1 MYYVF
6 FNARFSKSRAQG
18 LSPPSNEDN
27 TVAKNEGFILTPRVL
42 FGSFFLILGDLSLF
56 LRIGAFTLDAMFCYT
71 NPTTQRT
78 LSSPRLFR

>member
-6 FNARFSKSRAQG
+6 FNVRFSKSRAQA

-27 TVAKNEGFILTPRVL
+27 NVAKNEGFILTPRVL
-42 FGSFFLILGDLSLF
+42 FGSFFPILGDLSLF
-56 LRIGAFTLDAMFCYT
+56 LRVGAFTLDVMFCST

-78 LSSPRLFR
+78 LSSSRLFR